1 MTAPS
6 LPSLSGARGAA
17 LIRAD
22 LLRARMLSVL
32 RGVLADEVGVAF
44 LDLLE
49 ALATEESPARI
60 GGVYGRLFAL
70 LADEAELSAEP
81 LVGDAWQNHLLD
93 RPGDRDAVQPQGPA
107 VRRRRARLAAGPG
120 PARPRGPPG
129 YPRPGRPAP
138 RPRRRPRRQR
148 RAERRLGA
156 LGPLPAARR
165 RRRASSPRPASPSR
179 SGSPPPKAALAEALA
194 EHYARIG
201 AAPFG
206 RYRAFRWVREGA
218 RHGHLVGIAA
228 PDPIRLDQLVGY
240 DRERALVLQNTE
252 QFLAGF
258 PANSVLLYGDRGTGK
273 SSTVKALLN
282 EHAGRGLRLVEVS
295 RDDLGDFPWIIQ
307 QLRDRPERFILF
319 VDDLSFDESERDYR
333 GLKAVLEGA
342 SRPAPATSC
351 STPPPTA
358 ATWSRS
364 AGPTAS
370 RLSAE
375 VHGQDT
381 MQEKLSLSDRF
392 GIRVVFPS
400 RTSGA
405 TWRSSSRWLPSAAS
419 PSIPRCCADGRCSGP
434 SGTTAGAAHRA
445 PVRRPPGRRAGDGLA
460 RRPLTAPLRAGVDR
474 DVARAGREWLA
485 PPARPAVAEAQA
497 GKLRHQVQLARPGV
511 PRGAG

>member
-32 RGVLADEVGVAF
+32 RGVISDDVGVAF
-44 LDLLE
+44 LDLLD
-49 ALATEESPARI
+49 ALATEEAPARI

-93 RPGDRDAVQPQGPA
+93 RLLETETPFSRKAQRSGADGLGASLLAQ
-107 VRRRRARLAAGPG
+107 VRRDLAALQALHALDAPRLARAAAHAANAE
-120 PARPRGPPG
+120 PADTWVPWDHFEPLANGTG
-129 YPRPGRPAP
+129 LVAS
-138 RPRRRPRRQR
+138 
-148 RAERRLGA
+148 ASHALKERF
-156 LGPLPAARR
+156 AA
-165 RRRASSPRPASPSR
+165 SDDWPSI
-179 SGSPPPKAALAEALA
+179 AEALA

-201 AAPFG
+201 AGPFG
-206 RYRAFRWVREGA
+206 RYRAFRWLREDGHGA
-218 RHGHLVGIAA
+218 GHGRLVGVAA

-319 VDDLSFDESERDYR
+319 VDDLSFDEGERDYR
-333 GLKAVLEGA
+333 GLKAVLEGSVEA
-342 SRPAPATSC
+342 RPSNVVLYATSNRRHLVQERWTDRE
-351 STPPPTA
+351 ST
-358 ATWSRS
+358 
-364 AGPTAS
+364 
-370 RLSAE
+370 LSAE
-375 VHGQDT
+375 IHGQDT

-400 RTSGA
+400 PDQRRYLAVVES
-405 TWRSSSRWLPSAAS
+405 LAAQRGITLD
-419 PSIPRCCADGRCSGP
+419 PEVLR
-434 SGTTAGAAHRA
+434 
-445 PVRRPPGRRAGDGLA
+445 RRALQWAEWHNGRSGRTA
-460 RRPLTAPLRAGVDR
+460 RQFVDHLEGELGMASR
-474 DVARAGREWLA
+474 TTS
-485 PPARPAVAEAQA
+485 
-497 GKLRHQVQLARPGV
+497 
-511 PRGAG
+511 

>member
-32 RGVLADEVGVAF
+32 RGVVSDEIGVAF
-44 LDLLE
+44 LELLE
-49 ALATEESPARI
+49 ALATEEAPARI

-70 LADEAELSAEP
+70 LADQAELSAEP

-93 RPGDRDAVQPQGPA
+93 RLLEAETPFSRKAQRSGASGLGPSLLDQ
-107 VRRRRARLAAGPG
+107 VRRDLAALQALHALDAPRLARAAAHAANAEPADVWVPWDRFEPLTTGAGLIASASQALKERLAA
-120 PARPRGPPG
+120 
-129 YPRPGRPAP
+129 
-138 RPRRRPRRQR
+138 
-148 RAERRLGA
+148 
-156 LGPLPAARR
+156 
-165 RRRASSPRPASPSR
+165 SDDWPS
-179 SGSPPPKAALAEALA
+179 LAEALA
-194 EHYARIG
+194 EHYARVG
-201 AAPFG
+201 AGPFG
-206 RYRAFRWVREGA
+206 RYRAFRWLREDG
-218 RHGHLVGIAA
+218 HGPDHGRLVGVAA

-240 DRERALVLQNTE
+240 DRERELVLQNTE

-319 VDDLSFDESERDYR
+319 VDDLSFDEGERDYR
-333 GLKAVLEGA
+333 GLKAVLEGSVEA
-342 SRPAPATSC
+342 RPNNVVLYATSNRRHLVQERWTDRE
-351 STPPPTA
+351 ST
-358 ATWSRS
+358 
-364 AGPTAS
+364 
-370 RLSAE
+370 LSAE

-400 RTSGA
+400 PDQRRYLAVVES
-405 TWRSSSRWLPSAAS
+405 LAAQRGLS
-419 PSIPRCCADGRCSGP
+419 LDPDLLR
-434 SGTTAGAAHRA
+434 
-445 PVRRPPGRRAGDGLA
+445 RRALQWAEWHNGRSGRTARQFVDHLEGELGLA
-460 RRPLTAPLRAGVDR
+460 
-474 DVARAGREWLA
+474 ARAA
-485 PPARPAVAEAQA
+485 P
-497 GKLRHQVQLARPGV
+497 
-511 PRGAG
+511 